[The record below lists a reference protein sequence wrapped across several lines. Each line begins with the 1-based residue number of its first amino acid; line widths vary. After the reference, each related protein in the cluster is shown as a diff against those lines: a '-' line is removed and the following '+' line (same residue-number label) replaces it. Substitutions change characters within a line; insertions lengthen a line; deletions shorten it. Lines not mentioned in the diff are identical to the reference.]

1 MMLLRRLLTTIAVL
15 TVAAAC
21 AQGPSGDQKAAA
33 APAGPA
39 PDTFDVAFQT
49 SRGTF
54 VVQAIRAWAPVGV
67 DRFHE
72 LVTQGFFDDERFFR
86 AISGFIVQFGLA
98 GNPKQNEPWDD
109 KKLPDD
115 SVKQSNARG
124 TVSFAMQGPRS
135 RTHQLFINLVD
146 NTQLDRMGF
155 APIGRVVQ
163 GMDVVDSLYTGY
175 GEDPD
180 QGFIQRMGN
189 DYLNRMF
196 PKLDYIKTARIV
208 SVVDK
213 GAPASKPR

>member
-1 MMLLRRLLTTIAVL
+1 MAFIALVL
-15 TVAAAC
+15 AAC
-21 AQGPSGDQKAAA
+21 TQGGSYGDEAA

-54 VVQAIRAWAPVGV
+54 VVQAIRAWAPLGV

-72 LVTQGFFDDERFFR
+72 LAAQGFFDDERFFR
-86 AISGFIVQFGLA
+86 AIPGFIVQFGLA
-98 GNPKQNEPWDD
+98 PDPKQNEPWDD

-115 SVKQSNARG
+115 SVKQSNLRG
-124 TVSFAMQGPRS
+124 TVTFAMQGPRS
-135 RTHQLFINLVD
+135 RTHQLFVNLVD

-180 QGFIQRMGN
+180 QQFIQRMGN
-189 DYLNRMF
+189 SYLNRMF
-196 PKLDYIKTARIV
+196 PKLDYIKTARLV
-208 SVVDK
+208 TA
-213 GAPASKPR
+213 GAQTPTPK